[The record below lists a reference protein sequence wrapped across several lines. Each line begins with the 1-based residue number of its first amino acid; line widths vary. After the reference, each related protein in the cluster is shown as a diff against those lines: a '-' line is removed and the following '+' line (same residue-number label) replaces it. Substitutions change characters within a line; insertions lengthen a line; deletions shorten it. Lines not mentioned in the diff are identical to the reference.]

1 MEKTSVLGDD
11 YYSPMVADRVLSLC
25 NMFLGEKVISLETL
39 VSRLGLSEE
48 TINVGNFVLK
58 KDYENSM
65 LESTIMQGHARE
77 KIRQLE
83 SSLGSLRFRLLSSE
97 KKLTV
102 LEKERLQERHV
113 ERILVSILQ
122 IFDTELVTNGETP
135 WVLKLTKIDNAVLLF
150 LNNLSENIDNV
161 LRGLLSNRLRASNE
175 IDQMILNDT
184 LFTKSNKITL
194 AEKIE
199 KHQLTRAQTSELRY
213 RHTNI

>member
-65 LESTIMQGHARE
+65 LESTIVHGRARE

-83 SSLGSLRFRLLSSE
+83 RSSGSLRLRVRESE
-97 KKLTV
+97 NKLTV

-135 WVLKLTKIDNAVLLF
+135 WVLKLTKIDNDGYLF

-161 LRGLLSNRLRASNE
+161 LRGPLSNRLRASNE
-175 IDQMILNDT
+175 IDQMILNNT
-184 LFTKSNKITL
+184 LFTKRNKLTL

-199 KHQLTRAQTSELRY
+199 KHQLTRAQTSELRH
-213 RHTNI
+213 RHTNK